1 MAKDKRYNTVRNL
14 ILGGY
19 LKTFNEI
26 FDTIP
31 KSVVAA
37 DLGLNSTR
45 INRVIDN
52 NGRFFVDDLF
62 KLAAL
67 LDVPEIK
74 IMELVCNQHAADKK
88 SPKKKTPKK

>member
-26 FDTIP
+26 FDTLP
-31 KSVVAA
+31 KSIVAQ
-37 DLGLNSTR
+37 DLGMNSTR

-62 KLAAL
+62 ALAAL

-74 IMELVCNQHAADKK
+74 VMELVCNQHTADKK
-88 SPKKKTPKK
+88 GKRKR

>member
-26 FDTIP
+26 FDTLP
-31 KSVVAA
+31 KSIVAK

-45 INRVIDN
+45 INRVIEN
-52 NGRFFVDDLF
+52 IGRFFVDDLF
-62 KLAAL
+62 KLAVL

-74 IMELVCNQHAADKK
+74 IMELICNQHAADKK
-88 SPKKKTPKK
+88 GRKKKSV

>member
-1 MAKDKRYNTVRNL
+1 MAKDKRYSVVQKL

-26 FDTIP
+26 FDTLP
-31 KSVVAA
+31 KSVIAA

-62 KLAAL
+62 RLAAL

-88 SPKKKTPKK
+88 SRKRKPTN

>member
-1 MAKDKRYNTVRNL
+1 M
-14 ILGGY
+14 GGY

-26 FDTIP
+26 FDTLP
-31 KSVVAA
+31 KSIVAG
-37 DLGLNSTR
+37 DLGMNSTR

-52 NGRFFVDDLF
+52 GGRFFVDDLF

-74 IMELVCNQHAADKK
+74 VMELVCNQHAIDKK
-88 SPKKKTPKK
+88 SRKKKAG

>member
-1 MAKDKRYNTVRNL
+1 MANDKRYNTVRNL

-26 FDTIP
+26 FDTLP
-31 KSVVAA
+31 KSVVAK
-37 DLGLNSTR
+37 DLGFNSTR

-52 NGRFFVDDLF
+52 SGRFFVDDLF

-74 IMELVCNQHAADKK
+74 VMELICNQHVLDKK
-88 SPKKKTPKK
+88 TKKKRST